1 MHYTYDCWK
10 EGVRF
15 FTTTNFKEVPP
26 QYCEDGNYVEVA
38 DNRLGKVVKLLD
50 NKEDYVGWSNERDRD
65 IWLDPVPVPVTTNP
79 VDPKHYKDYILNYEW
94 LEAMSRIK
102 TLRDPERFTG
112 GLEFMVR
119 KYLDRR
125 GGKDAELQE
134 LKKSRVYLQVWI
146 SYLEHGDFDIADIQD
161 AFRGMDAKI

>member
-1 MHYTYDCWK
+1 MHYTYDCFM

-65 IWLDPVPVPVTTNP
+65 IWLDPVPVPVPTNP

-102 TLRDPERFTG
+102 TLR
-112 GLEFMVR
+112 
-119 KYLDRR
+119 
-125 GGKDAELQE
+125 